1 MTSEPFTGR
10 VLPGERIVWSG
21 QPQQGLLLTE
31 RDIFHIPGSLAWCGF
46 AIFWASTAT
55 RASLAGPA
63 LIGVLFVP
71 LGRMLVV
78 IGLYFVVGRF
88 IVDAWVRRRVYYAV
102 TDQRILIERGAPLW
116 RFTALN
122 IARLPDITLEERSNG
137 RGTIRFEESDRRM
150 RAWSPSL
157 DPTPQL
163 LSIEDARRVFDL
175 IQRSRARASASG

>member
-1 MTSEPFTGR
+1 MTSEQFTGR

-31 RDIFHIPGSLAWCGF
+31 RDIFLIPLSLAWCGF
-46 AIFWASTAT
+46 VIFWTFMVTS
-55 RASLAGPA
+55 ASLAGPA

-71 LGRMLVV
+71 VGRMLAV
-78 IGLYFVVGRF
+78 IGLYLVVGRF
-88 IVDAWVRRRVYYAV
+88 IVDAWVRRRLHYAV
-102 TDQRILIERGAPLW
+102 TDQRVLIERGAPLW

-122 IARLPDITLEERSNG
+122 IARLPDINLEERSNG
-137 RGTIRFEESDRRM
+137 RGTIRFEQCDPILGYRRM

-175 IQRSRARASASG
+175 IQRAQAR